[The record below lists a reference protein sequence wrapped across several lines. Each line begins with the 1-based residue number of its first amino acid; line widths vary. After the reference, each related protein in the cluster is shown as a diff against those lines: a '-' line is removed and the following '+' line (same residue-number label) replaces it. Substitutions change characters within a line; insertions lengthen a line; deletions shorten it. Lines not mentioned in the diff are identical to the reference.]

1 MNTQQK
7 LTQAGKE
14 VTQMTKSFIPTD
26 EQILES
32 VRGQMLHELVDEFSV
47 DLLNPEAEDQ
57 EIALTDLSDSIIEL
71 SHVKSLEDI
80 ATFMTERGYSIVI
93 TVSMILAAFRLPKDQ
108 ERAILNA
115 IAKT

>member
-57 EIALTDLSDSIIEL
+57 GIALADLTMSIIEL
-71 SHVKSLEDI
+71 SHTTSLEDI
-80 ATFMTERGYSIVI
+80 SVFMTERGYGIVNVI
-93 TVSMILAAFRLPKDQ
+93 GMVIEAFRLPQDQ
-108 ERAILNA
+108 ARALQNT